1 MTTLPSVKKTWC
13 EVRNPRPSP
22 VNADTARARAEEL
35 KAKIAR
41 ADHRYYVLDDPE
53 LSDAE
58 YDALVRELQAVE
70 AEFPGLRTPD
80 SPTARVA
87 GTPSEKFRPV
97 THRVAM
103 LSLSNAFTDEE
114 LVEFDTRVHRV
125 LGPEDVAYVCEPK
138 LDGLA
143 VELVYQDGALV
154 EGATRGD
161 GSVGE
166 DVTANLRTIRVV
178 PLALRAPGTGPAI
191 PRRVEVRGEVFLRR
205 ADFARLNTRREQ
217 EGEPLYVNP
226 RNTAA
231 GSLRQLDPAVTA
243 SRPLSFFAYEL
254 GGWGEEAGAAPF
266 ERHTQKLA
274 WLEAVGFPINPE
286 NRTASGLEG
295 VRKSYADF
303 LARRHALA
311 YEGDGMVVKVDG
323 EDSRRRLGQVSK
335 SPRWAVAYKFPP
347 EEARTKVE
355 AIEVNV
361 GRTGALTP
369 VAFLTPVQV
378 GGVTVARATLHNPLE
393 LKRKDVR
400 VGDQVFV
407 RRAGDVIPEIV
418 KVIDSV
424 RTGAETEYVFPDH
437 CPVCGAAAVMDEDGA
452 ILRCTGLDCPAQLQ
466 ARLQHFAS
474 RGGMDIEGLGDKLA
488 AQLVE
493 SGRVK
498 RAADL
503 YRLDLATLTGLER
516 MGEKSAQNFL
526 EALERSKHPPL
537 RRFLYALGIR
547 HVGDATA
554 RALADQFRDVR
565 ALYDADAE
573 ALTRVKDVG
582 PEMAKVIAGF
592 FSEPQNREGI
602 EALLGAGVTPQPPED
617 VSRGPFAGKT
627 VVLTGSLGALTRE
640 QAKEEVERRGGKVS
654 GSVSKKTDFVVAGE
668 EAGSKLKKATELG
681 VRVLDER
688 AFLDLLATAS

>member
-1 MTTLPSVKKTWC
+1 MTDLPSVKKTWC
-13 EVRNPRPSP
+13 GVRTPRPSP
-22 VNADTARARAEEL
+22 VNAETARARAEEL
-35 KAKIAR
+35 KAQIAR

-53 LSDAE
+53 LTDAE
-58 YDALVRELQAVE
+58 YDALVRELQALE
-70 AEFPGLRTPD
+70 SEFPALRTPD

-87 GTPSEKFRPV
+87 GAPSEKFLPV
-97 THRVAM
+97 THRVPM
-103 LSLSNAFTDEE
+103 LSLSNAFSDEE
-114 LVEFDTRVHRV
+114 LVEFDTRVHKV
-125 LGPEDVAYVCEPK
+125 LGAEDVSYVCEPK

-143 VELVYQDGALV
+143 VELVYVEGKLV

-166 DVTANLRTIRVV
+166 DVTANLRTIRVL
-178 PLALRAPGTGPAI
+178 PLVLRPARSGPGI

-205 ADFARLNTRREQ
+205 ADFARLNARREQ

-231 GSLRQLDPAVTA
+231 GSLRQLDPAITA

-254 GGWGEEAGAAPF
+254 GGWGEEANGAPF
-266 ERHTQKLA
+266 ELHSQKLA
-274 WLEAVGFPINPE
+274 WLAAIGLPVNPE
-286 NRTASGLEG
+286 NRTARGLDA
-295 VRKSYADF
+295 VRAAYTQF
-303 LARRHALA
+303 LGRRHALA
-311 YEGDGMVVKVDG
+311 YDVDGMVVKLDA
-323 EDSRRRLGQVSK
+323 EDARRRLGQVSR
-335 SPRWAVAYKFPP
+335 SPRWAIAYKFPP

-355 AIEVNV
+355 SIGVNV

-378 GGVTVARATLHNPLE
+378 GGVTVSRATLHNPLE

-424 RTGAETEYVFPDH
+424 RTGAEKEYVFPDH

-493 SGRVK
+493 SGQVK

-503 YRLDLATLTGLER
+503 YRLDLEALTHLER

-526 EALERSKHPPL
+526 DALERSKRPPL

-547 HVGDATA
+547 HVGEATA
-554 RALADQFRDVR
+554 RALADHFKDVR
-565 ALYDADAE
+565 ALYQADAE

-602 EALLGAGVTPQPPED
+602 EALLAAGVTPQPPED
-617 VSRGPFAGKT
+617 SSRGPFAGKT
-627 VVLTGSLGALTRE
+627 VVLTGTLAALTRE

-654 GSVSKKTDFVVAGE
+654 GSVSRKTDFVVAGE
-668 EAGSKLKKATELG
+668 EAGSKLKKAAELG
-681 VRVLDER
+681 VKVLDER

>member
-1 MTTLPSVKKTWC
+1 
-13 EVRNPRPSP
+13 
-22 VNADTARARAEEL
+22 VNADTARARAEQL
-35 KAKIAR
+35 KAQIAR

-53 LSDAE
+53 LTDAE
-58 YDALVRELQAVE
+58 YDVLVRELQALE
-70 AEFPGLRTPD
+70 GEFPTLRTPD

-87 GTPSEKFRPV
+87 GAPSEKFRPV
-97 THRVAM
+97 THRVPM
-103 LSLSNAFTDEE
+103 LSLSNAFTDAEM
-114 LVEFDTRVHRV
+114 LEFDTRVHKV
-125 LGPEDVAYVCEPK
+125 LGQQDVPYVCEPK

-143 VELVYQDGALV
+143 VELTYVDGQLV

-161 GSVGE
+161 GTVGE

-178 PLALRAPGTGPAI
+178 PLVLKRPGSGPEVPA
-191 PRRVEVRGEVFLRR
+191 RVEVRGEVFLRR
-205 ADFARLNTRREQ
+205 ADFARLNARREQ

-231 GSLRQLDPAVTA
+231 GSLRQLDPAITA

-254 GGWGEEAGAAPF
+254 GGWGEAAGAAPF
-266 ERHTQKLA
+266 TLHSEKLA
-274 WLEAVGFPINPE
+274 WLASIGLPVNPE
-286 NRTASGLEG
+286 NRSVTGLEG
-295 VRKSYADF
+295 VRAAYQAF

-311 YEGDGMVVKVDG
+311 YDVDGMVVKLDA
-323 EDSRRRLGQVSK
+323 EDARRRLGQVSR

-378 GGVTVARATLHNPLE
+378 GGVTVSRATLHNPLE

-424 RTGAETEYVFPDH
+424 RTGAEQQYVFPDH

-493 SGRVK
+493 SGLVK

-503 YRLDLATLTGLER
+503 YRLGLETLTDLER

-526 EALERSKHPPL
+526 AALERSKRPPL

-547 HVGDATA
+547 HVGEATA
-554 RALADQFRDVR
+554 RALADHFKDVR

-592 FSEPQNREGI
+592 FAEPQNREGI
-602 EALLGAGVTPQPPED
+602 EALLAAGAKPQPPED
-617 VSRGPFAGKT
+617 TSRGPFAGKT
-627 VVLTGSLGALTRE
+627 VVLTGTLIALTRE

-654 GSVSKKTDFVVAGE
+654 GSVSRKTDFVVAGE

-681 VRVLDER
+681 VKVLDEP
-688 AFLDLLATAS
+688 AFLDLLGAAS

>member
-13 EVRNPRPSP
+13 KVRNPRPSP

-97 THRVAM
+97 THRVQM

-125 LGPEDVAYVCEPK
+125 LGPEDVPYVCEPK

-311 YEGDGMVVKVDG
+311 YEVDGMVVKVDR

-424 RTGAETEYVFPDH
+424 RTGAEAEYVFPDH

-554 RALADQFRDVR
+554 RALADHFRDVR

-573 ALTRVKDVG
+573 ALTWVKDVG

-668 EAGSKLKKATELG
+668 EAGSKLKKAAELG
-681 VRVLDER
+681 VKVLDER

>member
-13 EVRNPRPSP
+13 KVRNPRPSP

-70 AEFPGLRTPD
+70 AEFPALRTPD

-97 THRVAM
+97 THRVQM

-125 LGPEDVAYVCEPK
+125 LGPEDVPYVCEPK

-231 GSLRQLDPAVTA
+231 GSLRQLDPAITA
-243 SRPLSFFAYEL
+243 SRPLSFFAYEV

-286 NRTASGLEG
+286 NRPASGLEG
-295 VRKSYADF
+295 VRKSYVDF

-311 YEGDGMVVKVDG
+311 YEVDGMVVKVDG
-323 EDSRRRLGQVSK
+323 EDARRRLGQVSK

-369 VAFLTPVQV
+369 VAFLAPVQV
-378 GGVTVARATLHNPLE
+378 GGVTVTRATLHNPLE

-424 RTGAETEYVFPDH
+424 RTGAEAEYVFPDH

-493 SGRVK
+493 SGQVK

-554 RALADQFRDVR
+554 RALADHFRDVR

-602 EALLGAGVTPQPPED
+602 EALLGAGVTLQPPED

-668 EAGSKLKKATELG
+668 EAGSKLKKAAELG
-681 VRVLDER
+681 VKVLDER

>member
-1 MTTLPSVKKTWC
+1 M
-13 EVRNPRPSP
+13 
-22 VNADTARARAEEL
+22 NADTARARADAL
-35 KAKIAR
+35 KSQIAR

-53 LSDAE
+53 LSDAD

-70 AEFPGLRTPD
+70 TEFPELRTAD

-87 GTPSEKFRPV
+87 GTPSERFRPV
-97 THRVAM
+97 THRVQM
-103 LSLSNAFTDEE
+103 LSLSNAFSDEE

-125 LGPEDVAYVCEPK
+125 LGPEELAYVCEPK

-143 VELVYQDGALV
+143 VELTYVDGKLV

-161 GSVGE
+161 GVVGE
-166 DVTANLRTIRVV
+166 DVTANLKTIRVV
-178 PLALRAPGTGPAI
+178 PLVLRAPPSGPAL
-191 PRRVEVRGEVFLRR
+191 PGRVEVRGEVFLRR
-205 ADFARLNTRREQ
+205 ADFARLNARREQ

-231 GSLRQLDPAVTA
+231 GSLRQLDPAITA
-243 SRPLSFFAYEL
+243 SRPLSFFAYEV
-254 GGWGEEAGAAPF
+254 GGWGEAAATAPF
-266 ERHTQKLA
+266 ALHTAKLS

-286 NRTASGLEG
+286 NRVVKGLDG
-295 VRKSYADF
+295 VRSAYSDF

-311 YEGDGMVVKVDG
+311 YEVDGMVVKVDG
-323 EDSRRRLGQVSK
+323 EDARRRLGQVSK

-347 EEARTKVE
+347 EEARTQVE
-355 AIEVNV
+355 SIEVNV

-378 GGVTVARATLHNPLE
+378 GGVTVSWATLHNPLE

-424 RTGAETEYVFPDH
+424 RTGAEVPYVFPER
-437 CPVCGAAAVMDEDGA
+437 CPACGSAAMMDEDGA

-493 SGRVK
+493 SGLIK

-516 MGEKSAQNFL
+516 MGEKSARNL
-526 EALERSKHPPL
+526 LDALERSKQPPL

-547 HVGDATA
+547 HVGEATA
-554 RALADQFRDVR
+554 RALAEHFKEVR

-592 FSEPQNREGI
+592 FSEPRNREGI
-602 EALLGAGVTPQPPED
+602 EALLSAGVNPQPPED
-617 VSRGPFAGKT
+617 TSRGPFAGKT
-627 VVLTGSLGALTRE
+627 VVLTGTLAALTRD

-654 GSVSKKTDFVVAGE
+654 GSVSRKTDFVVAGE
-668 EAGSKLKKATELG
+668 ESGSKLKKASELG
-681 VRVLDER
+681 VKVLDER
-688 AFLDLLATAS
+688 AFLDLLGAAS

>member
-1 MTTLPSVKKTWC
+1 MTDLPSVKKTWRG
-13 EVRNPRPSP
+13 VRTPRPSP
-22 VNADTARARAEEL
+22 VNADTARTRAEEL
-35 KAKIAR
+35 KAQIAR

-53 LSDAE
+53 LTDAE

-70 AEFPGLRTPD
+70 VEFPALRTPD

-87 GTPSEKFRPV
+87 GAPSERFRPI
-97 THRVAM
+97 THRVPM
-103 LSLSNAFTDEE
+103 LSLSNAFSDEE
-114 LVEFDTRVHRV
+114 LAEFDTRVHRV
-125 LGPEDVAYVCEPK
+125 LGPEDVPYVCEPK

-143 VELVYQDGALV
+143 VELVYVQGQLV

-161 GSVGE
+161 GLVGE

-178 PLALRAPGTGPAI
+178 PLALRTPHKGPAI
-191 PRRVEVRGEVFLRR
+191 PPRVEVRGEVFLRR
-205 ADFARLNTRREQ
+205 ADFVRLNARREQ

-231 GSLRQLDPAVTA
+231 GSLRQLDPAITA
-243 SRPLSFFAYEL
+243 SRPLSFFAYEM
-254 GGWGEEAGAAPF
+254 GGWGEEAGTAPF
-266 ERHTQKLA
+266 PRHAEKLA
-274 WLEAVGFPINPE
+274 WLEGVGFPVNPE
-286 NRTASGLEG
+286 NRTVTGLEG
-295 VRKSYADF
+295 VRKSYEAF
-303 LARRHALA
+303 LARRHSLA
-311 YEGDGMVVKVDG
+311 YEVDGMVVKVDG
-323 EDSRRRLGQVSK
+323 EDARRRLGQVSK
-335 SPRWAVAYKFPP
+335 SPRWAIAYKFPP

-424 RTGAETEYVFPDH
+424 RTGTEKEYVFPDH
-437 CPVCGAAAVMDEDGA
+437 CPVCGAVAVMDEDGA

-493 SGRVK
+493 SGLVK

-503 YRLDLATLTGLER
+503 YRLDLPTLTGLER

-526 EALERSKHPPL
+526 DALERSKQPPL

-554 RALADQFRDVR
+554 RALADHFRDVR

-602 EALLGAGVTPQPPED
+602 EALLAAGVAPRPPED
-617 VSRGPFAGKT
+617 TSRGPFAGKT
-627 VVLTGSLGALTRE
+627 VVLTGTLTGLTRE

-654 GSVSKKTDFVVAGE
+654 GGVSRKTDFVIAGE
-668 EAGSKLKKATELG
+668 DAGSKLKKAAELG
-681 VRVLDER
+681 VKVLDER
-688 AFLDLLATAS
+688 AFLDLLAAAS

>member
-1 MTTLPSVKKTWC
+1 MTV
-13 EVRNPRPSP
+13 
-22 VNADTARARAEEL
+22 DTARARAEEL
-35 KAKIAR
+35 KAQIAR

-58 YDALVRELQAVE
+58 YDVRVRELQALE
-70 AEFPGLRTPD
+70 TEHPELRTPD
-80 SPTARVA
+80 SPTARVS
-87 GTPSEKFRPV
+87 GTPSEKFRAV

-103 LSLSNAFTDEE
+103 LSLSNAFSDEE
-114 LVEFDTRVHRV
+114 LVEFDTRVHKV
-125 LGPEDVAYVCEPK
+125 LGPEEVAYVCEPK

-143 VELVYQDGALV
+143 VELTYVDGQLV

-166 DVTANLRTIRVV
+166 DVTANLRTIRVL
-178 PLALRAPGTGPAI
+178 PLALRRPASGPPI
-191 PRRVEVRGEVFLRR
+191 PSRVEVRGEVFLRR
-205 ADFARLNTRREQ
+205 ADFARLNARREQ

-231 GSLRQLDPAVTA
+231 GSLRQLDPGITA

-254 GGWGEEAGAAPF
+254 GGWGDSAGAAPF
-266 ERHTQKLA
+266 TLHTEKLS
-274 WLEAVGFPINPE
+274 WLQSVGLPINPE
-286 NRTASGLEG
+286 NRSVPGLEG
-295 VRKSYADF
+295 VRRAYADF

-311 YEGDGMVVKVDG
+311 YEVDGMVVKLDA
-323 EDSRRRLGQVSK
+323 EDARRRLGQVSK

-347 EEARTKVE
+347 EEATTKVE
-355 AIEVNV
+355 SIEVNV

-378 GGVTVARATLHNPLE
+378 GGVTVSRATLHNPLE

-424 RTGAETEYVFPDH
+424 RTGAEVPYVFPDH
-437 CPVCGAAAVMDEDGA
+437 CPVCGSAAVMDEDGA

-493 SGRVK
+493 SGKVT

-503 YRLDLATLTGLER
+503 YRLDLVALGELER

-526 EALERSKHPPL
+526 AALERSKRPPL

-547 HVGDATA
+547 HVGEATA
-554 RALADQFRDVR
+554 RALADHFKDVR
-565 ALYDADAE
+565 ALYSADEE

-592 FSEPQNREGI
+592 FAEQRNREGI
-602 EALLGAGVTPQPPED
+602 DALLAAGVDPVPPED
-617 VSRGPFAGKT
+617 TSRGPFAGKT
-627 VVLTGSLGALTRE
+627 LVLTGTLAGLTRE
-640 QAKEEVERRGGKVS
+640 QAKEEVERRGGKIS
-654 GSVSKKTDFVVAGE
+654 GSVSKKTDFVVAGD

-681 VRVLDER
+681 VKVLDER
-688 AFLDLLATAS
+688 AFLDLLATPS

>member
-1 MTTLPSVKKTWC
+1 
-13 EVRNPRPSP
+13 
-22 VNADTARARAEEL
+22 VNTNTAQARAEEL
-35 KAKIAR
+35 KGHIAR

-53 LSDAE
+53 LTDAD
-58 YDALVRELQAVE
+58 YDALVRELQAIE
-70 AEFPGLRTPD
+70 AEFPALRTPD

-97 THRVAM
+97 THRVPM
-103 LSLSNAFTDEE
+103 LSLSNAFSHEE

-125 LGPEDVAYVCEPK
+125 LGPDDFAYVCEPK

-143 VELVYQDGALV
+143 VELTYVDGQLV

-161 GSVGE
+161 GTVGE

-178 PLALRAPGTGPAI
+178 PLVLRRPPAGTQTPSI
-191 PRRVEVRGEVFLRR
+191 PSRVEVRGEVFLRR
-205 ADFARLNTRREQ
+205 ADFARLNARREQ

-231 GSLRQLDPAVTA
+231 GSLRQLDPSITA

-254 GGWGEEAGAAPF
+254 GGWGEEAGPPPF
-266 ERHTQKLA
+266 ARHSEKLA
-274 WLEAVGFPINPE
+274 WLEAVGFPVNPE
-286 NRTASGLEG
+286 NRTVTGLQG
-295 VRKSYADF
+295 VRAAYADF
-303 LARRHALA
+303 LARRHSLA
-311 YEGDGMVVKVDG
+311 YEVDGMVVKVDA
-323 EDSRRRLGQVSK
+323 EDARRRLGQVSK
-335 SPRWAVAYKFPP
+335 SPRWAVAYKFQP

-355 AIEVNV
+355 SIEVNV

-378 GGVTVARATLHNPLE
+378 GGVTVSRATLHNPLE

-424 RTGAETEYVFPDH
+424 RTGAEVPYVFPDR
-437 CPVCGAAAVMDEDGA
+437 CPACGSAAMMDEDGA

-493 SGRVK
+493 SGLVK

-503 YRLDLATLTGLER
+503 YRLDLQTLGGLER

-526 EALERSKHPPL
+526 DALERSKHPPL

-547 HVGDATA
+547 HVGEATA
-554 RALADQFRDVR
+554 RALANHFKDVR
-565 ALYDADAE
+565 AMYQADVDS
-573 ALTRVKDVG
+573 LTRVKDVG
-582 PEMAKVIAGF
+582 PEMARVIGGF
-592 FSEPQNREGI
+592 FAEERNREGI
-602 EALLGAGVTPQPPED
+602 EALLAAGVTPQPPED
-617 VSRGPFAGKT
+617 ASGGSFTGKT
-627 VVLTGSLGALTRE
+627 VVLTGTLGALTRE

-654 GSVSKKTDFVVAGE
+654 GSVSRKTDFVVAGE
-668 EAGSKLKKATELG
+668 DSGSKLKKASELG
-681 VRVLDER
+681 VKVLDER
-688 AFLDLLATAS
+688 AFLDLLAGAS

>member
-1 MTTLPSVKKTWC
+1 MNL
-13 EVRNPRPSP
+13 E
-22 VNADTARARAEEL
+22 TARSRAEEL
-35 KAKIAR
+35 KQQIAR

-53 LSDAE
+53 LTDAE
-58 YDALVRELQAVE
+58 YDVLVRELQALE
-70 AEFPGLRTPD
+70 GDFPALRTAD

-87 GTPSEKFRPV
+87 GAPSEKFRPV
-97 THRVAM
+97 THRVPM
-103 LSLSNAFTDEE
+103 LSLSNAFSDEE
-114 LVEFDTRVHRV
+114 LVEFDTRVHKV
-125 LGPEDVAYVCEPK
+125 LGPEEVTYVCEPK

-143 VELVYQDGALV
+143 VELTYVDGQLV

-161 GSVGE
+161 GNVGE

-178 PLALRAPGTGPAI
+178 PLALRRPADGPPAP
-191 PRRVEVRGEVFLRR
+191 PRFEVRGEVFLRR
-205 ADFARLNTRREQ
+205 ADFARLNARREK

-231 GSLRQLDPAVTA
+231 GSLRQLDPAITA
-243 SRPLSFFAYEL
+243 ARPLSFFAYEL
-254 GGWGEEAGAAPF
+254 GGWGDDAGTGPF
-266 ERHTQKLA
+266 TRHTEKLA
-274 WLEAVGFPINPE
+274 WLAAAGCPVNPE
-286 NRTASGLEG
+286 NRRVQGLEG
-295 VRKSYADF
+295 VRAAYGDF

-311 YEGDGMVVKVDG
+311 YDVDGMVVKLDG
-323 EDSRRRLGQVSK
+323 EDARRRLGQVSR
-335 SPRWAVAYKFPP
+335 SPRWAVAYKFAP

-355 AIEVNV
+355 SIEVNV

-378 GGVTVARATLHNPLE
+378 GGVTVSRATLHNPLE

-424 RTGAETEYVFPDH
+424 RTGDEQEYVFPER

-488 AQLVE
+488 EQLVE
-493 SGRVK
+493 SGQVK

-503 YRLDLATLTGLER
+503 YRLDLPTLTGLER

-526 EALERSKHPPL
+526 AALERSKHPPL

-547 HVGDATA
+547 HVGEATA
-554 RALADQFRDVR
+554 RALADHFKDVR
-565 ALYDADAE
+565 ALYDADVE

-582 PEMAKVIAGF
+582 PEMAKVIGGF
-592 FSEPQNREGI
+592 FAEEKNREGV
-602 EALLGAGVTPQPPED
+602 EALLAAGVSPQPPED
-617 VSRGPFAGKT
+617 TSRGPFAGKT
-627 VVLTGSLGALTRE
+627 VVLTGTLGALTRE

-654 GSVSKKTDFVVAGE
+654 GSVSRKTDFVVAGE
-668 EAGSKLKKATELG
+668 ESGSKLKKAAELG

-688 AFLDLLATAS
+688 AFLDLLAAAS

>member
-1 MTTLPSVKKTWC
+1 
-13 EVRNPRPSP
+13 
-22 VNADTARARAEEL
+22 VNADTARARADEL
-35 KAKIAR
+35 KAQIAR

-53 LSDAE
+53 LTDSE
-58 YDALVRELQAVE
+58 YDVLVRELQALE
-70 AEFPGLRTPD
+70 TEFPALRTPD

-87 GTPSEKFRPV
+87 GTPSERFRPV
-97 THRVAM
+97 THRVPM

-125 LGPEDVAYVCEPK
+125 LGPEDVVYVCEPK

-143 VELVYQDGALV
+143 VELVYVDGQLV

-178 PLALRAPGTGPAI
+178 PLVLRTPGAGPAL
-191 PRRVEVRGEVFLRR
+191 PSRVEVRGEVFLRR
-205 ADFARLNTRREQ
+205 ADFARLNARREQ

-231 GSLRQLDPAVTA
+231 GSLRQLDPGITA

-254 GGWGEEAGAAPF
+254 GGWGHEAGASPF
-266 ERHTQKLA
+266 ERHSQKLA
-274 WLEAVGFPINPE
+274 WLEAVGFPVNPE
-286 NRTASGLEG
+286 NRTVTGLEG
-295 VRKSYADF
+295 VRTRHAGF

-311 YEGDGMVVKVDG
+311 YEVDGMVVKLDG
-323 EDSRRRLGQVSK
+323 EDARRRLGQVSK

-355 AIEVNV
+355 SIEVNV

-378 GGVTVARATLHNPLE
+378 GGVTVSRATLHNPLE

-418 KVIDSV
+418 KVVDSV
-424 RTGAETEYVFPDH
+424 RTGAETEYVFPDR
-437 CPVCGAAAVMDEDGA
+437 CPVCGAATVMDEDGA

-493 SGRVK
+493 SSLVK

-503 YRLDLATLTGLER
+503 YRLDLATLGRLER

-526 EALERSKHPPL
+526 DALERSKRPPL

-554 RALADQFRDVR
+554 RALADHFRDVR
-565 ALYDADAE
+565 ALYEADAD

-602 EALLGAGVTPQPPED
+602 EALLAAGVAPQPPED
-617 VSRGPFAGKT
+617 TSRGPFAGKT
-627 VVLTGSLGALTRE
+627 VVLTGTLAALTRE

-654 GSVSKKTDFVVAGE
+654 GSISKKTDFLVAGE
-668 EAGSKLKKATELG
+668 EAGSKLKKAAELG
-681 VRVLDER
+681 VKVLDEP
-688 AFLDLLATAS
+688 AFLDLLAAAS

>member
-1 MTTLPSVKKTWC
+1 
-13 EVRNPRPSP
+13 
-22 VNADTARARAEEL
+22 
-35 KAKIAR
+35 
-41 ADHRYYVLDDPE
+41 
-53 LSDAE
+53 
-58 YDALVRELQAVE
+58 
-70 AEFPGLRTPD
+70 
-80 SPTARVA
+80 
-87 GTPSEKFRPV
+87 
-97 THRVAM
+97 M
-103 LSLSNAFTDEE
+103 LSLSNVFSDEG
-114 LVEFDTRVHRV
+114 LAEFDTRVHRV
-125 LGPEDVAYVCEPK
+125 LGPEDVPYVCEPK

-143 VELVYQDGALV
+143 VELVYVHGQLV

-178 PLALRAPGTGPAI
+178 PLALRTPRQGPAV
-191 PRRVEVRGEVFLRR
+191 PPRVEVRGEVFLRR
-205 ADFARLNTRREQ
+205 ADFVRLNARREQ

-231 GSLRQLDPAVTA
+231 GSLRQLDPAITA
-243 SRPLSFFAYEL
+243 SRPLSFFAYEM

-266 ERHTQKLA
+266 QRHAEKLA
-274 WLEAVGFPINPE
+274 WLEAVGFPVNPE
-286 NRTASGLEG
+286 NRTVIGLEG
-295 VRKSYADF
+295 VRKSYEAF
-303 LARRHALA
+303 LARRHSLA
-311 YEGDGMVVKVDG
+311 YEVDGMVVKVDS
-323 EDSRRRLGQVSK
+323 EDARRRLGQVSK
-335 SPRWAVAYKFPP
+335 SPRWAIAYKFPP

-355 AIEVNV
+355 SIEVNV

-424 RTGAETEYVFPDH
+424 RTGTEKEYAFPDH

-493 SGRVK
+493 SGLVK

-503 YRLDLATLTGLER
+503 YRLDLPTLTDLER
-516 MGEKSAQNFL
+516 MGEKSARNFL
-526 EALERSKHPPL
+526 EALERSKQPPL

-554 RALADQFRDVR
+554 RALADHFKDVR

-602 EALLGAGVTPQPPED
+602 EALLAAGVAPRPPEGT
-617 VSRGPFAGKT
+617 SRGPFAGRT
-627 VVLTGSLGALTRE
+627 VVLTGTLTALTRE

-654 GSVSKKTDFVVAGE
+654 GSVSRKTDFVIAGE
-668 EAGSKLKKATELG
+668 EAGSKLKKAAGLG
-681 VRVLDER
+681 VKVLDER
-688 AFLDLLATAS
+688 AFLDLLAAAS

>member
-1 MTTLPSVKKTWC
+1 MDA
-13 EVRNPRPSP
+13 E
-22 VNADTARARAEEL
+22 TARARAQHLRTE
-35 KAKIAR
+35 IAR

-53 LSDAE
+53 LTDAE
-58 YDALVRELQAVE
+58 YDALLRELQALE
-70 AEFPGLRTPD
+70 AAFPALRTPD

-87 GTPSEKFRPV
+87 GTPSDRFRPV
-97 THRVAM
+97 THRVPM

-114 LVEFDTRVHRV
+114 LVEFDTRVHKV
-125 LGPEDVAYVCEPK
+125 LGPEELPYVCEPK

-143 VELVYQDGALV
+143 VELVYLDGRLE

-166 DVTANLRTIRVV
+166 DVTQNLRTIRVV
-178 PLALRAPGTGPAI
+178 PLLLRAPAGGPPL
-191 PRRVEVRGEVFLRR
+191 PRRLEVRGEVFLRR
-205 ADFARLNTRREQ
+205 ADFARLNARREQ

-231 GSLRQLDPAVTA
+231 GSLRQLDPAITA
-243 SRPLSFFAYEL
+243 SRPLSFFAYEV
-254 GGWGEEAGAAPF
+254 GGWGEEAGPAPF
-266 ERHTQKLA
+266 ARHTEKLA
-274 WLEAVGFPINPE
+274 WIEAAGFPVNPE
-286 NRTASGLEG
+286 NRLVSGLEG
-295 VRKSYADF
+295 VRAAYADF

-311 YEGDGMVVKVDG
+311 YEVDGMVVKVDG
-323 EDSRRRLGQVSK
+323 EDARRRLGQVSR

-369 VAFLTPVQV
+369 VALLTPVQV
-378 GGVTVARATLHNPLE
+378 GGVTVSRATLHNPLE
-393 LKRKDVR
+393 LRRKDVR

-424 RTGAETEYVFPDH
+424 RTGTEVPYVFPER
-437 CPVCGAAAVMDEDGA
+437 CPACGSAATMDEDGA

-466 ARLQHFAS
+466 ARLQHFAG

-493 SGRVK
+493 SGLVK

-503 YRLDLATLTGLER
+503 YRLDLDTLCKLER
-516 MGEKSAQNFL
+516 MGEKSARNFL
-526 EALERSKHPPL
+526 GALERSKRPPL

-547 HVGDATA
+547 HVGEATA
-554 RALADQFRDVR
+554 RALAEHFRDVR
-565 ALYDADAE
+565 ALYTADAE

-582 PEMAKVIAGF
+582 PEMARVIAAF
-592 FSEPQNREGI
+592 FAEPQNREGI
-602 EALLGAGVTPQPPED
+602 ESLLAAGVEPQAPED
-617 VSRGPFAGKT
+617 VSRGPFSGRT
-627 VVLTGSLGALTRE
+627 VVLTGSLGTLSRE

-654 GSVSKKTDFVVAGE
+654 GSVSRKTDFVVAGE
-668 EAGSKLKKATELG
+668 DAGSKLRKATELG
-681 VRVLDER
+681 VKVLDER
-688 AFLDLLATAS
+688 AFLDLLRGAS

>member
-1 MTTLPSVKKTWC
+1 M
-13 EVRNPRPSP
+13 
-22 VNADTARARAEEL
+22 NADTARARADTL
-35 KAKIAR
+35 KAQIAR

-53 LSDAE
+53 VTDAE

-70 AEFPGLRTPD
+70 TEFPALRTPD

-87 GTPSEKFRPV
+87 GAPSERFRPV
-97 THRVAM
+97 THRVPM

-114 LVEFDTRVHRV
+114 LVEFDARVHRV
-125 LGPEDVAYVCEPK
+125 LGPDDLVYVCEPK

-143 VELVYQDGALV
+143 VELVYVDGQLV

-178 PLALRAPGTGPAI
+178 PLALKTPGSGPAL
-191 PRRVEVRGEVFLRR
+191 PARVEVRGEVFLRR
-205 ADFARLNTRREQ
+205 ADFARLNARREQ

-231 GSLRQLDPAVTA
+231 GSLRQLDPGITA

-254 GGWGEEAGAAPF
+254 GGWGPEAGAAPF

-274 WLEAVGFPINPE
+274 WLETVGFPVNPE
-286 NRTASGLEG
+286 NRSVTGLEG
-295 VRKSYADF
+295 VRQSHADF
-303 LARRHALA
+303 LARRHSLA
-311 YEGDGMVVKVDG
+311 YEVDGMVVKVDG
-323 EDSRRRLGQVSK
+323 EDARRRLGQVSK
-335 SPRWAVAYKFPP
+335 SPRWAVAYKFAP

-355 AIEVNV
+355 SIEVNV

-369 VAFLTPVQV
+369 VAFLSPVQV
-378 GGVTVARATLHNPLE
+378 GGVTVSRATLHNPLE

-493 SGRVK
+493 SGLVK

-503 YRLDLATLTGLER
+503 YRLDLATLTALER
-516 MGEKSAQNFL
+516 MGEKSAQNL
-526 EALERSKHPPL
+526 LDALERSKHPPL

-547 HVGDATA
+547 HVGDATG
-554 RALADQFRDVR
+554 RALADHFRDVR
-565 ALYDADAE
+565 AMYDADAD

-592 FSEPQNREGI
+592 FSSPQNREGV
-602 EALLGAGVTPQPPED
+602 EALLAAGVSPQPPED
-617 VSRGPFAGKT
+617 TSRGPFAGRT
-627 VVLTGSLGALTRE
+627 VVLTGSLTALTRE

-654 GSVSKKTDFVVAGE
+654 GSVSRKTDFVVAGE
-668 EAGSKLKKATELG
+668 ESGSKLKKAAELG
-681 VRVLDER
+681 VKVLDER

>member
-1 MTTLPSVKKTWC
+1 
-13 EVRNPRPSP
+13 
-22 VNADTARARAEEL
+22 VNADTARARVEEL
-35 KAKIAR
+35 KAQIAR

-53 LSDAE
+53 LTDAE
-58 YDALVRELQAVE
+58 YDALVRELQALE
-70 AEFPGLRTPD
+70 GEHPALRTPD

-87 GTPSEKFRPV
+87 GTPSDRFRPV

-103 LSLSNAFTDEE
+103 LSLSNAFSDDE
-114 LVEFDTRVHRV
+114 LTEFDTRVHKV
-125 LGPEDVAYVCEPK
+125 LGPEPLGYVCEPK

-143 VELVYQDGALV
+143 VELVYVDCQLV

-161 GSVGE
+161 GTVGE

-178 PLALRAPGTGPAI
+178 PLALRAPPRGP
-191 PRRVEVRGEVFLRR
+191 PLPSRVEVRGEVFLRR
-205 ADFARLNTRREQ
+205 ADFARLNARREQ

-231 GSLRQLDPAVTA
+231 GSLRQLDPAITA
-243 SRPLSFFAYEL
+243 SRPLSFFAYEV
-254 GGWGEEAGAAPF
+254 GGWGGEAGAAPF
-266 ERHTQKLA
+266 ALHSEKLA
-274 WLEAVGFPINPE
+274 WLGAVGFPVNPE
-286 NRTASGLEG
+286 NRVVVGLDG
-295 VRKSYADF
+295 VRDAYADF
-303 LARRHALA
+303 LARRHSLA
-311 YEGDGMVVKVDG
+311 YDVDGMVVKVDG
-323 EDSRRRLGQVSK
+323 EDARRRLGQVSK

-355 AIEVNV
+355 SIEVNV

-378 GGVTVARATLHNPLE
+378 GGVTVSRATLHNPLE
-393 LKRKDVR
+393 LRRKDVR

-424 RTGAETEYVFPDH
+424 RTGVEVPYVFPER
-437 CPVCGAAAVMDEDGA
+437 CPACGSSAMMDEDGA

-488 AQLVE
+488 AQLVD
-493 SGRVK
+493 SSLVK

-503 YRLDLATLTGLER
+503 YRLDLATLTDLER
-516 MGEKSAQNFL
+516 MGEKSARNFL
-526 EALERSKHPPL
+526 DALERSKHPPL

-547 HVGDATA
+547 HVGEATA
-554 RALADQFRDVR
+554 RALAEHFRDVR
-565 ALYDADAE
+565 ALYDADAD

-582 PEMAKVIAGF
+582 PEMAKVIAAF
-592 FSEPQNREGI
+592 FSEPRNREGI
-602 EALLGAGVTPQPPED
+602 EALLAAGVAPQAPED
-617 VSRGPFAGKT
+617 TSRGPFAGKT
-627 VVLTGSLGALTRE
+627 VVLTGTLGALSRE

-654 GSVSKKTDFVVAGE
+654 GSVSRKTDFVVAGE
-668 EAGSKLKKATELG
+668 EAGSKLKKAAELG

-688 AFLDLLATAS
+688 AFLDLLAAAS